1 MVQVK
6 RESSKLLIKI
16 EGTIYDLVLC
26 NRKLTRNDELTG
38 KSAIQGNNRV
48 FLHKVKFLIPTL

>member
-1 MVQVK
+1 MILFCV
-6 RESSKLLIKI
+6 IA
-16 EGTIYDLVLC
+16 
-26 NRKLTRNDELTG
+26 KLTRNDELTD